1 MVKKLL
7 VFACGLL
14 LAAGASAQWEP
25 VVNPTVP
32 QNMIRHWTGTGESK
46 AVICITWNDA
56 VAGNVGLAWGV
67 QWNGTT
73 ALMRDLMDTIA
84 AYDSRLSITWNST
97 HTYINNLTYVDTTL
111 GLNIT
116 GVVDDMSGVAWWM
129 YNWKDA
135 SDVDKPSGGVMGDNV
150 ADGDFVD
157 WLPMDPE
164 TYETEAAEIIYP
176 ATDPN
181 AAPLPAASTI
191 AASDIRYWVGT
202 GAKQAVLA
210 VNWADTALAWG
221 YRFDGEKSVSDMLN
235 AIAADDPRFS
245 IEMGTYGLD
254 DIVFVVA
261 EGDTLRK
268 QAYSWWESTNN
279 GTTDAGMGQP
289 LADGDFEKWAEPAA
303 GVEASVMY
311 LASYSYWM
319 TTYVYPMEIHA
330 VNDPNPDPLP
340 EEGTIAA
347 SEILYWVGNGA
358 NRVVMAV
365 NWADTAL
372 AWGYRFD
379 GEKTVADMMDDIA
392 EADNRFSYT
401 MDGAYLGDI
410 VFVVAEGDTLR
421 KQAYSWWESKHNGV
435 SDMGMAQPLADGDFE
450 KWAEPA
456 AGVVVDSSEYD
467 GYWYY
472 TYVYPMEVHPVSV
485 PVGIAEVNS
494 VNVSLYPN
502 PAAVLINVT
511 FEPLEAN
518 SEVELFDM
526 AGRRVAARPVAAGT
540 SSVQLPVS
548 QLNEGVYVLRV
559 AGAAARVVVSR

>member
-25 VVNPTVP
+25 IVNPTVP
-32 QNMIRHWTGTGESK
+32 QNMIRHWTGTGDSK

-135 SDVDKPSGGVMGDNV
+135 SDVDKPSAGVMGDNV

-176 ATDPN
+176 ASNPN
-181 AAPLPAASTI
+181 AAPLPAASTF

-202 GAKQAVLA
+202 GASQAVLA

-245 IEMGTYGLD
+245 IEMGAYGLD

-261 EGDTLRK
+261 PGDTLRK
-268 QAYSWWESTNN
+268 QAYGWWESTNN

-319 TTYVYPMEIHA
+319 TTYVYPMPIHA

-347 SEILYWVGNGA
+347 SDILYWVGTGA

-379 GEKTVADMMDDIA
+379 GSKTVADMMDDIA

-421 KQAYSWWESKHNGV
+421 KQAYSWWESKNNGV
-435 SDMGMAQPLADGDFE
+435 SDMGMAQTLADGDFE

-494 VNVSLYPN
+494 VNVNLYPN
-502 PAAVLINVT
+502 PAAMVLNVS
-511 FEPLEAN
+511 FDGVESDSEA
-518 SEVELFDM
+518 VLFDM
-526 AGRRVAARPVAAGT
+526 TGRRVMVRPVAAGS
-540 SSVQLPVS
+540 SSVQMPVS
-548 QLNEGVYVLRV
+548 QLPEGVYMLRV
-559 AGAAARVVVSR
+559 AGATAKVVVAR